1 MSEEQRMDAN
11 QEAEVEG
18 HARISMNEEPETT
31 DEDEVEGHMRA
42 SSPRSDARTD
52 ARVD

>member
-11 QEAEVEG
+11 QEPEVEA
-18 HARISMNEEPETT
+18 HLRASMNDEPET
-31 DEDEVEGHMRA
+31 DDGDEVEAHVRA
-42 SSPRSDARTD
+42 DQRVDARTD